1 MVDFIIILIFFLVIS
16 AGGVIYWMRLQMEIL
31 GYSYPFFNSSF
42 KMISDFYS
50 RITYDKKL
58 KRKYYI
64 TVITTTLILIIF
76 SILFWYVQK

>member
-1 MVDFIIILIFFLVIS
+1 
-16 AGGVIYWMRLQMEIL
+16 MEIL
-31 GYSYPFFNSSF
+31 GYSYPFLNASF

-64 TVITTTLILIIF
+64 TVITTSLILIIF